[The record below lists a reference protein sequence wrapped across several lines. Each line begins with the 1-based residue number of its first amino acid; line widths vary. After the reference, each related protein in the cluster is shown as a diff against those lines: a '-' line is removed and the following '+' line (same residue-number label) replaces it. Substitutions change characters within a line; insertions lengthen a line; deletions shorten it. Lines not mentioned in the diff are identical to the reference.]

1 MFFTSIIT
9 LVELCLLSKY
19 FPKTIYNEDT
29 QLAYIDVWYEDPN
42 NVYMHCRIG
51 MDKIAHFGIGGII
64 GAAIAIV
71 ITLARGDYG
80 CVVGVYPFVAHVIV
94 FILSFVK
101 EKFLDDEFNWL
112 DILASLLGS
121 IAMHIAFILG
131 LTINE
136 LVK

>member
-1 MFFTSIIT
+1 M
-9 LVELCLLSKY
+9 LNHKN
-19 FPKTIYNEDT
+19 K
-29 QLAYIDVWYEDPN
+29 
-42 NVYMHCRIG
+42 VYMQYRIG

-80 CVVGVYPFVAHVIV
+80 WVAGAYPFISHAIV
-94 FILSFVK
+94 FILSFIK
-101 EKFLDDEFNWL
+101 EKFLDEEYNWL
-112 DILASLLGS
+112 DILASVLGS
-121 IAMHIAFILG
+121 IAVHMAFIIG

>member
-1 MFFTSIIT
+1 MR
-9 LVELCLLSKY
+9 Y
-19 FPKTIYNEDT
+19 
-29 QLAYIDVWYEDPN
+29 
-42 NVYMHCRIG
+42 RIG
-51 MDKIAHFGIGGII
+51 IDKIAHFGIGGII

-80 CVVGVYPFVAHVIV
+80 WVVGVYPFVAHAIV

-101 EKFLDDEFNWL
+101 EKFMDDEFNWL
-112 DILASLLGS
+112 DILASVLGS
-121 IAMHIAFILG
+121 IAVHIAFIIG

>member
-1 MFFTSIIT
+1 MQ
-9 LVELCLLSKY
+9 Y
-19 FPKTIYNEDT
+19 
-29 QLAYIDVWYEDPN
+29 
-42 NVYMHCRIG
+42 RIG

-80 CVVGVYPFVAHVIV
+80 WAVGVYPFVSHAVV

-101 EKFLDDEFNWL
+101 EKFIDDEFNWL
-112 DILASLLGS
+112 DILASVLGS
-121 IAMHIAFILG
+121 IAVHIAFIIG

>member
-1 MFFTSIIT
+1 MQ
-9 LVELCLLSKY
+9 Y
-19 FPKTIYNEDT
+19 
-29 QLAYIDVWYEDPN
+29 
-42 NVYMHCRIG
+42 RIG

-64 GAAIAIV
+64 GATIAIV

-80 CVVGVYPFVAHVIV
+80 WVVGVYPFVAHAIV

-101 EKFLDDEFNWL
+101 EKFMDEEFNWL
-112 DILASLLGS
+112 DILASVLGS
-121 IAMHIAFILG
+121 IAVHMAFIIG

>member
-1 MFFTSIIT
+1 MKNFITKIIKK
-9 LVELCLLSKY
+9 V
-19 FPKTIYNEDT
+19 
-29 QLAYIDVWYEDPN
+29 
-42 NVYMHCRIG
+42 G

-80 CVVGVYPFVAHVIV
+80 WVVGVYPFVSHAIV

-101 EKFLDDEFNWL
+101 EKFMDDEFNWL

-121 IAMHIAFILG
+121 IAVHIAFILG